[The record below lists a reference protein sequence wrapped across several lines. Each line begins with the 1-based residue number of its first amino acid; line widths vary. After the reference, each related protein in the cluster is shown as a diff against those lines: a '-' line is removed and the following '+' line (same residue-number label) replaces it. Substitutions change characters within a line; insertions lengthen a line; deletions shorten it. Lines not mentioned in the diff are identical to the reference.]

1 MKLKKITSAAL
12 ILSSLVSAY
21 PVSSFADSGETGVGE
36 STTSDVLLEIS
47 VLKQKAAEIES
58 LKESLSTRESLEK
71 QILALKSQLDS
82 LDSQIRNIP
91 MTSDIVDKHTQLV
104 SQRDQTS
111 NALNACE
118 KKLTEMQSEQS
129 LQMNL
134 ASAQKDYDLR
144 KSWLSDPQKRDLER
158 NEVELRVAAIEQ
170 KQKELAALKQAV
182 DDKQVLEIFVPI
194 GAEIVGLVGGLFIG
208 AKTLPIEKRDQAIG
222 YGIVGGLT
230 AAGGAALTFYAAE
243 VRPLEKKIDEETQK
257 LEASK
262 KKLELLEEAYNL
274 NK

>member
-144 KSWLSDPQKRDLER
+144 KSWLSDPQR